1 MTDNQGTVVITRPI
15 DYFEVGV
22 FVICVLYGVITLS
35 RYQELASNAVKLYPW
50 PGGVIFLTALVVG
63 GATGL
68 ISFTF
73 KTIKGPKLEL
83 AGLTLLVVFCL
94 AYSLWAS
101 FAVGARGVGLL
112 LWMGILI
119 AGPGYFTRRRL
130 ARYIHRLESIE
141 SDDSRLGG
149 KESGSHAKD
158 NHGVDH
164 RRFRRRRRE

>member
-1 MTDNQGTVVITRPI
+1 MSDNRATVVITRPV
-15 DYFEVGV
+15 DYFEIGV
-22 FVICVLYGVITLS
+22 FVICVLYGVITLT
-35 RYQELASNAVKLYPW
+35 RYQELASNAVKLYPGV
-50 PGGVIFLTALVVG
+50 GGVIFLVVLVVG

-68 ISFTF
+68 VSFAF

-101 FAVGARGVGLL
+101 ITVGARGIGLL

-119 AGPGYFTRRRL
+119 AGPGYLTRRRL

-141 SDDSRLGG
+141 NDSRLGG
-149 KESGSHAKD
+149 KENGSHAKD
-158 NHGVDH
+158 DHGVDH